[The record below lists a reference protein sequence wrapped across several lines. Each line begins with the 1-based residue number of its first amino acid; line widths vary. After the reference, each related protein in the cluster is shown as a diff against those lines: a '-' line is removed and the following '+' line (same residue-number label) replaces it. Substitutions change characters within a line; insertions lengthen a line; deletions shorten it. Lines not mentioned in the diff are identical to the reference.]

1 MQPPGLRLSP
11 GSRGRSQKIGLVPG
25 PAQNSGV
32 QLSCIIGEVR
42 CFEIDPVRAATEKH
56 PMKTGIIGLPQVG
69 KTSLFKIL
77 TKAKLE
83 DRGYSNPREAHIG
96 VARVPD
102 QRLDKLS
109 ALYSPRKTTYATV
122 DYVDVA
128 AIGQEALKET
138 AFLAS
143 LRQVD
148 ALIHVLRAFDDD
160 SIPHV
165 GPIDPLRDVKSV
177 EFDLMV
183 SDLTQVEKRLERVEK
198 DLKKGRTGELEREKD
213 LLIRSKAALEQ
224 EQPLRELEMT
234 PEEKKLIKG
243 FMFLSQKPVL
253 YVVNIGEST
262 RLGADLDQA
271 VSRFKLEEPAGR
283 PNAGATAIC
292 GKVEAEL
299 AEMDEAEAAEF
310 LSSYG
315 LKDSGL
321 TRLIR
326 KSYELLGLISFFTAG
341 EDECRAWT
349 VPAGSKAPQAAG
361 AIHSDL
367 EHHFIRAETIRWDT
381 LLTAGSEAAAR
392 AQGTLRL
399 EGKEYVVQ
407 DGDVLHIRHSG

>member
-1 MQPPGLRLSP
+1 
-11 GSRGRSQKIGLVPG
+11 
-25 PAQNSGV
+25 
-32 QLSCIIGEVR
+32 
-42 CFEIDPVRAATEKH
+42 
-56 PMKTGIIGLPQVG
+56 MKTGIIGLPQVG

-83 DRGYSNPREAHIG
+83 ERAHSRQEHIG

-102 QRLDKLS
+102 ERLDKLS
-109 ALYSPRKTTYATV
+109 ELYSPKKTTFASV
-122 DYVDVA
+122 EFVDVA

-148 ALIHVLRAFDDD
+148 ALIHVLRAFEDE

-165 GPIDPLRDVKSV
+165 GPIDPLRDIKNV
-177 EFDLMV
+177 EFDLMI
-183 SDLTQVEKRLERVEK
+183 SDLTQVEKRLERLEK
-198 DLKKGRTGELEREKD
+198 DLKKGRTNDLEHEQA
-213 LLIRSKAALEQ
+213 LLIRSKAALEK

-234 PEEKKLIKG
+234 NEEKKLIKG
-243 FMFLSQKPVL
+243 FMFLSQKPIL
-253 YVVNIGEST
+253 YALNIGEST
-262 RLGADLDQA
+262 TLGTDLEAA
-271 VSRFKLEEPAGR
+271 VSRFKLDEVAHR

-299 AEMDEAEAAEF
+299 AEMEDEEAAEF
-310 LSSYG
+310 LGSYG
-315 LKDSGL
+315 LNESGL
-321 TRLIR
+321 VRLIR

-349 VPAGSKAPQAAG
+349 IPRGSKAPQGAG

-381 LLTAGSEAAAR
+381 LLEAGSEAAAR
-392 AQGTLRL
+392 AKGTLRL
-399 EGKEYVVQ
+399 EGKEYIVQ
-407 DGDVLHIRHSG
+407 DGDVMHIRHSG